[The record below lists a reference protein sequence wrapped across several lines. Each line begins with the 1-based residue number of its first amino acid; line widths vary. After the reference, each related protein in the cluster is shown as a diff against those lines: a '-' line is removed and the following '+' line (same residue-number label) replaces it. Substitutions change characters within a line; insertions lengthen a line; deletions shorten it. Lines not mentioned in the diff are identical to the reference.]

1 MFYGRGS
8 DNHNIALHK
17 VRVAALQVEV
27 QHFLEKM
34 LHGKNVSTTEF

>member
-1 MFYGRGS
+1 MT
-8 DNHNIALHK
+8 DIASANDSL
-17 VRVAALQVEV
+17 AALQVEV